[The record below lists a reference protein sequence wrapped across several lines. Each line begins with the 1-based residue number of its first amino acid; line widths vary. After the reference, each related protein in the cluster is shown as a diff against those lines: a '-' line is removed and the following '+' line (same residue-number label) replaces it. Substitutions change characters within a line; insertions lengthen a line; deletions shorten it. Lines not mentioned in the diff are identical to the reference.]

1 MSSRGLKQFREES
14 QNREYSMHFRR
25 SRPTSTGRARIY
37 SKYKELP
44 MK

>member
-1 MSSRGLKQFREES
+1 MHPGR
-14 QNREYSMHFRR
+14 SMPSF
-25 SRPTSTGRARIY
+25 TGPARIY